1 MTELHFRLNI
11 EDIHILIIAEVKN
24 NMLRTILTNLF
35 NELMKKERYWVLS
48 KWSVKYPNLK
58 KMLEGKYN
66 LIVSGEL
73 GRQNL

>member
-1 MTELHFRLNI
+1 MYLISLWKKKYI
-11 EDIHILIIAEVKN
+11 E
-24 NMLRTILTNLF
+24 F
-35 NELMKKERYWVLS
+35 LS
-48 KWSVKYPNLK
+48 KWSGKYPKLK

>member
-35 NELMKKERYWVLS
+35 NELMKKERY
-48 KWSVKYPNLK
+48 
-58 KMLEGKYN
+58 
-66 LIVSGEL
+66 
-73 GRQNL
+73 